1 MRICDNLIYK
11 AYEKKDRILK
21 AANFTVIAVV
31 IAITAAGCE
40 IPDNPADP
48 NISPARWRQDTIG
61 AACVF
66 TPERIRIIGLTEIIP
81 DAGLGDETVLSIYVD
96 IFDAWD
102 SHIKAP
108 ATFRFELYEFVPRSS
123 ESRGDRLMIW
133 PDIDLTDPAVNNSY
147 WHDYLRTYNFDLQ
160 MNFRPAPDTTFTL
173 ETTCTTQE
181 GKRLSDKR
189 QVEYRP

>member
-1 MRICDNLIYK
+1 M
-11 AYEKKDRILK
+11 K
-21 AANFTVIAVV
+21 AANFAVIAAV

-48 NISPARWRQDTIG
+48 NGSLLRSRQLTTPV
-61 AACVF
+61 ACVF
-66 TPERIRIIGLTEIIP
+66 LPERIRIIGLTEIIP
-81 DAGLGDETVLSIYVD
+81 DASQSDEAVLSIYVD

-123 ESRGDRLMIW
+123 DPRGDRLKIW
-133 PDIDLTDPAVNNSY
+133 QDIDLTDPAVNNGY
-147 WHDYLRTYNFDLQ
+147 WQDYLRTYNFNLQ

-173 ETTCTTQE
+173 EATCTTQE
-181 GKRLSDKR
+181 GKRLSHKR
-189 QVEYRP
+189 QIKYKP

>member
-1 MRICDNLIYK
+1 M
-11 AYEKKDRILK
+11 K
-21 AANFTVIAVV
+21 AANFAVIAAV

-40 IPDNPADP
+40 IPDNPTDP
-48 NISPARWRQDTIG
+48 NISTARFRQHTIP

-81 DAGLGDETVLSIYVD
+81 DASLSDEAVLSIYVD

-102 SHIKAP
+102 SHMKAP

-123 ESRGDRLMIW
+123 ESRGNRLMIW

-147 WHDYLRTYNFDLQ
+147 WHDYLRTYIFDLQ

-173 ETTCTTQE
+173 EATCITQE